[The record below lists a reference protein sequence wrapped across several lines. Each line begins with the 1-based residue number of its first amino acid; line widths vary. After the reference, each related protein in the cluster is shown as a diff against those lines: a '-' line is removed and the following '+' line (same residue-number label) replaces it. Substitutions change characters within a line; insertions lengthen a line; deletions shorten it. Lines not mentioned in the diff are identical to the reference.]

1 MLTKVSFYIKF
12 LSASAVFMMLIFSC
26 GNSGSGTGKYKIV
39 LSGSDKLRYSGFYKT
54 ISPSGTIKSNT
65 VEGVLPA
72 EYFVEDC
79 KSLVCS
85 FSKEADRGELI
96 MVIQDESGNEIQN
109 EKTSMPYGSIQMTK
123 EF

>member
-1 MLTKVSFYIKF
+1 MLSKKFLRIKF
-12 LSASAVFMMLIFSC
+12 FSAAATFMLLIFSC
-26 GNSGSGTGKYKIV
+26 GNSSSVNGKYKIV
-39 LSGSDKLRYSGFYKT
+39 LSGSDKLRYTGFYKT

-72 EYFVEDC
+72 EYFIEDC

-85 FSKEADRGELI
+85 FNKEADRGELTMSI
-96 MVIQDESGNEIQN
+96 EDDTGNEIQN
-109 EKTSMPYGSIQMTK
+109 EKTSMSYGSVQVTK